1 MTSAHQLDLQRA
13 VAEDQLVLHYQ
24 PIVALADGEIRG
36 VEALVRWQHPLGGLL
51 QPDDFI
57 PAAAAT
63 PAMADITRWV
73 LRTACAAASAWSTWT
88 VSVNVTARD
97 IATDTFA
104 TDVTDALNAAGMPC
118 ERLTLELTETAFV
131 QDMPRAAATL
141 GHLRAC
147 GVGVALDDFGT
158 GYSSMLYLRDLP
170 LTSVKIDRVFVGGLS
185 QAGDDLAIVSSLLT
199 LAQRV
204 GLTAVAEG
212 VETEAQAQLLRS
224 WGCPLGQGFLWSHPL
239 SQADADAAHGDGLQ
253 TDGAPLARLW
263 KRPVEAHLAERAH
276 QLLSDGAS
284 LHTIAA
290 ALNAAGERTRSG
302 NRWHASSVAR
312 LISKTS
318 PPGAPPPKDG

>member
-1 MTSAHQLDLQRA
+1 VTSAHQVDLQRA

-24 PIVALADGEIRG
+24 PVVGLADSEVRG
-36 VEALVRWQHPLGGLL
+36 VEALIRWQHPVGGLL
-51 QPDDFI
+51 LPDDFI

-73 LRTACAAASAWSTWT
+73 LRTACAAAARWSTWD

-97 IATDTFA
+97 IATDTFV
-104 TDVTDALNAAGMPC
+104 TDVTDALDAAGLPC

-131 QDMPRAAATL
+131 QDLPRAAAAL
-141 GHLRAC
+141 GHLRAR

-170 LTSVKIDRVFVGGLS
+170 LTSVKIDRVFVGGLL

-239 SQADADAAHGDGLQ
+239 CQQDADAAHRDGLQ
-253 TDGAPLARLW
+253 NDGGAPRIRHRT
-263 KRPVEAHLAERAH
+263 RPVEAHLAERAH
-276 QLLSDGAS
+276 SLLSEGAS

-302 NRWHASSVAR
+302 NRWHAASVAR
-312 LISKTS
+312 LIRKTS
-318 PPGAPPPKDG
+318 PAGHDA